1 MFNSEQLATM
11 AAKAVSTFLTK
22 GASLT
27 DAVVSVSQS
36 NGLNLEQTKRLTEAS
51 NQVAYLKVLET
62 AKDRSFNFPVAE
74 YGDVVNRIS
83 RPESGMDKAA
93 SVNASEGVGC
103 ASPLACIFGV
113 PEMVKSASVDSLED
127 SEANLVPYL
136 ASIVYGHKATLD
148 NIGFEKAACAEAMLP
163 LVDSLRGDD
172 LAVQKAYFHGGDNL
186 DSILGLIEKSAEEK
200 SPGYTFKDFDLKKV
214 AALDAKLTRYI
225 ELEKLA
231 ERLNDEL
238 EKISFLAI
246 SGRIAGSIF
255 GKNATGTAKAPI
267 QKLVSSGDLMAKN
280 PISGNGTAVVRGYQG
295 YPGQMAKSAAAASG
309 NGLPPAGPTPGAKP
323 SFSQNFSDKFSDKF
337 KKGLIYKALPKNLTM
352 GQRVDRIG
360 VVADYAFMRE
370 AIAPK
375 HSVWDSLHN
384 KGETQ

>member
-36 NGLNLEQTKRLTEAS
+36 NGLNLEQTKRLTEAA

-74 YGDVVNRIS
+74 YGDVVNKIS
-83 RPESGMDKAA
+83 KPEAGLDKAA
-93 SVNASEGVGC
+93 SHTEYAT
-103 ASPLACIFGV
+103 SPLACIFGV

-136 ASIVYGHKATLD
+136 ASIVYGHKASLES
-148 NIGFEKAACAEAMLP
+148 IGFEKVACAEAILP
-163 LVDSLRGDD
+163 LVDSLRSDS
-172 LAVQKAYFHGGDNL
+172 LSAQKAYFHGGDNT

-200 SPGYTFKDFDLKKV
+200 LPGYTFKEFDMKKV
-214 AALDAKLTRYI
+214 AELDAKLSRYV

-231 ERLNDEL
+231 YRLNDEL
-238 EKISFLAI
+238 EKISFMAI

-255 GKNATGTAKAPI
+255 GKNATGMAKAPI

-280 PISGNGTAVVRGYQG
+280 PISGNGQAVVRGYQG

-309 NGLPPAGPTPGAKP
+309 NGLPPAGPTPAPGAKP
-323 SFSQNFSDKFSDKF
+323 SFSQNFSDKF
-337 KKGLIYKALPKNLTM
+337 KKGLIYKALPKNLTW
-352 GQRVDRIG
+352 GQRVDRVG
-360 VVADYAFMRE
+360 TVADYAFMRE

-384 KGETQ
+384 KGEIQ

>member
-36 NGLNLEQTKRLTEAS
+36 NGLNLEQTKRLTEAA

-83 RPESGMDKAA
+83 RPDDGLAKAA
-93 SVNASEGVGC
+93 SANESCSEGIGG

-148 NIGFEKAACAEAMLP
+148 NIGFEKVACAEAMLP

-172 LAVQKAYFHGGDNL
+172 LAVQKAYVHGGDNL

-200 SPGYTFKDFDLKKV
+200 APGHTFKEFDLKKV

-323 SFSQNFSDKFSDKF
+323 SFSQNFSDKF

-352 GQRVDRIG
+352 GQLVDRLG
-360 VVADYAFMRE
+360 TVADYAFMRE

>member
-1 MFNSEQLATM
+1 MFDSEQLATM

-36 NGLNLEQTKRLTEAS
+36 NGLNLEQTKRLTEAT

-62 AKDRSFNFPVAE
+62 AKDRSFTFPVAE

-83 RPESGMDKAA
+83 KPEAGMDKAA
-93 SVNASEGVGC
+93 SIYEGAGSL
-103 ASPLACIFGV
+103 APLACIFGI
-113 PEMVKSASVDSLED
+113 PEGLTKSASINDLED

-136 ASIVYGHKATLD
+136 ASIVYGHKATLES
-148 NIGFEKAACAEAMLP
+148 IGFEKVACAEAMLP
-163 LVDSLRGDD
+163 LVDYLRSDSLS
-172 LAVQKAYFHGGDNL
+172 AQKAYARGGDNL

-200 SPGYTFKDFDLKKV
+200 VPGYNFKEFDLKKV
-214 AALDAKLTRYI
+214 AELDAKLSRYV

-231 ERLNDEL
+231 TQLNDEL
-238 EKISFLAI
+238 EKISFMAI

-255 GKNATGTAKAPI
+255 GKNATGMAKAPI

-280 PISGNGTAVVRGYQG
+280 PINGRGQSVVRGYQG

-309 NGLPPAGPTPGAKP
+309 NGLPPAGPTPAPGAKP
-323 SFSQNFSDKFSDKF
+323 SFSQNFSDKF
-337 KKGLIYKALPKNLTM
+337 KKGLIYKALPKNLTW
-352 GQRVDRIG
+352 GQRVDRVG
-360 VVADYAFMRE
+360 TVADYAFMRE

-384 KGETQ
+384 KGDSQ

>member
-1 MFNSEQLATM
+1 MMFNSEQLATM

-74 YGDVVNRIS
+74 YGDVVNKIS
-83 RPESGMDKAA
+83 KPESGLDKAA
-93 SVNASEGVGC
+93 STSPAEC
-103 ASPLACIFGV
+103 LTSPLACIFGV

-200 SPGYTFKDFDLKKV
+200 APGYIFKEFDLKKV

-255 GKNATGTAKAPI
+255 GKNATGMAKAPI

-323 SFSQNFSDKFSDKF
+323 SFSQNFSDKF

-384 KGETQ
+384 KGET